1 MKKVNEQ
8 FRASIL
14 CGVLCLASFAL
25 CACGRK
31 TAPEPDV
38 SALSFQLR
46 SVFVERTE
54 GGCLIAR
61 GSIGGA
67 TRNVASAV
75 LELQPLEE
83 SCEGC
88 PFVPQERV
96 MVEGENIWEAPGA
109 ETFFLRYCPTSRA
122 EEYRWRLSVQ
132 NALPGLP
139 PQISPVGLT
148 SGEALSRPPSL
159 SGMPSLP
166 ERPEE
171 VRP

>member
-96 MVEGENIWEAPGA
+96 RVEGENIWEAPGSGNILSPLLSDFA
-109 ETFFLRYCPTSRA
+109 RRRVPLEAFSTECPAGPSAADFSGWPDLR
-122 EEYRWRLSVQ
+122 
-132 NALPGLP
+132 
-139 PQISPVGLT
+139 
-148 SGEALSRPPSL
+148 
-159 SGMPSLP
+159 
-166 ERPEE
+166 
-171 VRP
+171 